1 MDGKPQL
8 QLHHGL
14 GPKAFLRSSTA
25 KPGARGC
32 LPAEGTGDDEVLY
45 DNQESPTLT
54 VLAHVWYPALSDIL
68 PSVARRL
75 GNKSSGSFLSAFPAM
90 AH

>member
-1 MDGKPQL
+1 MARTLWMMDARK
-8 QLHHGL
+8 
-14 GPKAFLRSSTA
+14 

-32 LPAEGTGDDEVLY
+32 LPAEGTGDNEALY

-54 VLAHVWYPALSDIL
+54 VLVHVWYPALSDIL
-68 PSVARRL
+68 SPVARRL

-90 AH
+90 AR